1 MSTNSKPKLNIELV
15 PKTCHFSNVRT
26 CVSTAEW
33 DKIRKLS
40 YEQANHKCEICGD
53 TGKNQGFNHNVE
65 CHEIWEYDEYNM
77 VQRLV
82 GLISLCP
89 RCHMVKHIGRSI
101 AIGQEEVCYRQLAK
115 VNKWTQTQI
124 KEHILESFRKH
135 KILSMFQWKL
145 DISMLSQEPYNIDL
159 SEFKERI
166 FENTIPKKKK
176 KKTKTKKTDDKSKKK
191 KLHPKA
197 KINNVLKAAKKPKT
211 KRPPKK

>member
-1 MSTNSKPKLNIELV
+1 MSIKSNPKLKIELI
-15 PKTCHFSNVRT
+15 PKTCHYSNVRT
-26 CVSTAEW
+26 CLTTTQW

-40 YEQANHKCEICGD
+40 YEKANHVCEICGD

-101 AIGQEEVCYRQLAK
+101 AIGNEEVCYRQLAK
-115 VNKWTQTQI
+115 VNKWDQNQI
-124 KEHILESFRKH
+124 KTHITESFNKH
-135 KILSMFQWKL
+135 RMLSKFKWEL
-145 DISMLSQEPYNIDL
+145 DISILANEPYNIDL
-159 SEFKERI
+159 SSFKERI
-166 FENTIPKKKK
+166 FENSIPKKKK
-176 KKTKTKKTDDKSKKK
+176 NKKKTTDDKSKKKK

-197 KINNVLKAAKKPKT
+197 KINNVLKSVKNKKS
-211 KRPPKK
+211 KRPPKT